1 MTFTT
6 DTQADILAITLSTL
20 GVYDG
25 GEILDDADVV
35 LEFDTNNTVMRIEI
49 LHYQQKMPALMT
61 FITALVGME
70 ANNAKNFTRED
81 IVRFLNFSQLVPVTQ
96 WFTPQKTTAAISS

>member
-6 DTQADILAITLSTL
+6 DTEADILAISLPTL

-25 GEILDDADVV
+25 GEMFDDAGVV
-35 LEFDTNNTVMRIEI
+35 LEFDTNNAVMRIEI
-49 LHYQQKMPALMT
+49 LHYQQKMPTLMT

-70 ANNAKNFTRED
+70 AKSAKSFTRED
-81 IVRFLNFSQLVPVTQ
+81 IVRFLHFSQLVPVTL
-96 WFTPQKTTAAISS
+96 WFAPQKTVSPS